1 MIARRRARGYRASCA
16 SGSGENTDSAAA
28 DPLAAGSML
37 GSRRRVD
44 RAAVLAVGEAARLLI
59 WRSSCQAGNVKGWMA
74 AGWVSSVEEAAVLA
88 GARRAVRLIFA
99 GWVPQ
104 DRVSS

>member
-1 MIARRRARGYRASCA
+1 VVTAGQRAVVNTVTRRIH
-16 SGSGENTDSAAA
+16 
-28 DPLAAGSML
+28 
-37 GSRRRVD
+37 
-44 RAAVLAVGEAARLLI
+44 LLI
-59 WRSSCQAGNVKGWMA
+59 WGLGSGHWSILSSVIVRLGSVEGA
-74 AGWVSSVEEAAVLA
+74 AGLA